1 MGGLISKNATI
12 IIDNQSSAQKDWL
25 SQSNRHQAVE
35 KFNPDS
41 CPDRNTWCHIFLSG
55 FVFLSLSPNLLLYIS
70 CHNNRNHPMPLTIN
84 FLVAICL
91 ALTHT
96 QFSPESLTFGQFCTM
111 YSFSFCGNNGLVGNI
126 CFGCVCH

>member
-1 MGGLISKNATI
+1 MGGVRSKKATI
-12 IIDNQSSAQKDWL
+12 IIDNQSLAQKHWP
-25 SQSNRHQAVE
+25 SQSNRHQAVV

-41 CPDRNTWCHIFLSG
+41 CPESQVFLSG
-55 FVFLSLSPNLLLYIS
+55 FVFVSLSPNLLLYIS

-84 FLVAICL
+84 FLVTICL